1 MANRKEPK
9 ILFNAHKITK
19 SFGNFKAN
27 DNINISIVKGE
38 IHALLGENGAGNQ
51 RSLKYFMVFL
61 NQIQEL

>member
-38 IHALLGENGAGNQ
+38 IHALLGE
-51 RSLKYFMVFL
+51 
-61 NQIQEL
+61 I